1 MMKKNREL
9 ICLGD
14 HDWYEV
20 VIHKAVR
27 HPRCHLMESIY
38 DLGWLE
44 IDYTVLD
51 MEGKRVDSETCDME
65 RIEAELQEIYA

>member
-1 MMKKNREL
+1 
-9 ICLGD
+9 
-14 HDWYEV
+14 
-20 VIHKAVR
+20 
-27 HPRCHLMESIY
+27 MESIY

-51 MEGKRVDSETCDME
+51 MDGKRVDGDTCYME